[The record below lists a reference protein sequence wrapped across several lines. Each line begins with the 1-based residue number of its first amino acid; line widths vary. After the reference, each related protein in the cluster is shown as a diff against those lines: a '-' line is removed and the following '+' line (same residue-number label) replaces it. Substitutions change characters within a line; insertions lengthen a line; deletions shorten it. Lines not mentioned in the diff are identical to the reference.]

1 MEQRRGAWIYCAIDA
16 PDDTHDTLKEQF
28 KQLIDYADQME
39 LEVVGSSSDV
49 GAKPLWE
56 RNGFRQFVSQVQKGS
71 VKVLLIMNRNC
82 LSRSSMQLA
91 RVQIL
96 QESHGVR
103 VYSPMEGE
111 IKTLL
116 YERAMEQYQSMEIQS
131 QPYYAEQMAEILCRG
146 GKQEQ
151 FNEGCFQK
159 TVEKIMVFKNGTMD
173 VHMRNGVII
182 QIKENGEE
190 GSSDAGKCKK
200 EHICHTGKA
209 SL

>member
-1 MEQRRGAWIYCAIDA
+1 MQYEDYLKGINGQILTITDARGIELDEEAEGRKE
-16 PDDTHDTLKEQF
+16 PVKGDTLKIS
-28 KQLIDYADQME
+28 LDAN
-39 LEVVGSSSDV
+39 L
-49 GAKPLWE
+49 
-56 RNGFRQFVSQVQKGS
+56 QK
-71 VKVLLIMNRNC
+71 
-82 LSRSSMQLA
+82 
-91 RVQIL
+91 
-96 QESHGVR
+96 
-103 VYSPMEGE
+103 
-111 IKTLL
+111 
-116 YERAMEQYQSMEIQS
+116 
-131 QPYYAEQMAEILCRG
+131 YAEQMAEILCRG

>member
-1 MEQRRGAWIYCAIDA
+1 
-16 PDDTHDTLKEQF
+16 
-28 KQLIDYADQME
+28 
-39 LEVVGSSSDV
+39 
-49 GAKPLWE
+49 
-56 RNGFRQFVSQVQKGS
+56 
-71 VKVLLIMNRNC
+71 
-82 LSRSSMQLA
+82 
-91 RVQIL
+91 
-96 QESHGVR
+96 
-103 VYSPMEGE
+103 
-111 IKTLL
+111 
-116 YERAMEQYQSMEIQS
+116 MEQYQSMEIQS

>member
-96 QESHGVR
+96 QERHGVR

-111 IKTLL
+111 I
-116 YERAMEQYQSMEIQS
+116 EFS
-131 QPYYAEQMAEILCRG
+131 
-146 GKQEQ
+146 
-151 FNEGCFQK
+151 
-159 TVEKIMVFKNGTMD
+159 
-173 VHMRNGVII
+173 H
-182 QIKENGEE
+182 
-190 GSSDAGKCKK
+190 
-200 EHICHTGKA
+200 
-209 SL
+209 